1 MPKDFYEILGV
12 AKTASPEEIKKAY
25 RTLAHQ
31 HHPDKAGGDE
41 AKFKEINAAYQVLSN
56 PEKRKQYD
64 QYGQTFEQA
73 GRQGGFG
80 GGFSWDDFTRAQGG
94 GPFGGGFRQQGAEF
108 DFSDLGDA
116 FGDLFGFGRSSGS
129 RRRTQQQKGSD
140 IEADLTIDFREAA
153 FGTEKTF
160 ELYKQVVCTHCH
172 GNGAEPGSK
181 IETCQTCG
189 GSGQVEQVQRT
200 ILGAFRS
207 VGVCPE
213 CHGEGKRTT
222 KKCRECHG
230 EGRVKESEKIKV
242 KVPAGIASGETIR
255 LAGKGEA
262 GPRGSSAGDL
272 FLNIKVLPDPEFK
285 REGDNVHSV
294 IEISF
299 PQAALGDKV
308 PVMTLDGEVML
319 KIPSG
324 TQSGRIFRLPDKGV
338 THLRARGRGD
348 HMVTVIVVTPE
359 HLSREQ
365 KQLIEQLKE
374 LDKD

>member
-1 MPKDFYEILGV
+1 MAKDFYEILGV
-12 AKTASPEEIKKAY
+12 SKGASPEEIKKAY

-56 PEKRKQYD
+56 PEKRQQYD
-64 QYGQTFEQA
+64 QFGQTFEQA

-80 GGFSWDDFTRAQGG
+80 GGFSADDFARAQGG

-108 DFSDLGDA
+108 DFSDLGDV
-116 FGDLFGFGRSSGS
+116 FGDLFGFGRSGGS

-140 IEADLTIDFREAA
+140 IEADMTIDFRDSA

-189 GSGQVEQVQRT
+189 GSGQVEQIQRT

-213 CHGEGKRTT
+213 CHGEGKRTSR
-222 KKCRECHG
+222 KCRECRG

-308 PVMTLDGEVML
+308 PVVTLDGEVML

-324 TQSGRIFRLPDKGV
+324 TQSGRIFRLQDKGI

-359 HLSREQ
+359 HLSRDQ
-365 KQLIEQLKE
+365 KHLIEQLGE
-374 LDKD
+374 LDKN